1 MPNTVFMVS
10 VEKINYL
17 EIWIEAIIYFDQLPT
32 DPVMRICIR
41 KNLPKSKYEN
51 IEISQNI

>member
-1 MPNTVFMVS
+1 M
-10 VEKINYL
+10 
-17 EIWIEAIIYFDQLPT
+17 IYFDQLPT
-32 DPVMRICIR
+32 DSVMRSSIR